1 MGFYDPADL
10 VIVGE
15 DGEVRDITSP
25 KDLRLLPERVR
36 RCIVGWS
43 WDRKGNFTLKLAAK
57 TPNLELIGRSMGMFI
72 ERKKIEFGELEKKSD
87 AELDQTIVETAQQIA
102 ELEGVPVETVLAQLR
117 GRRGDHDALMS
128 NPRVMLARALQE
140 RAWRA
145 RRNRLKYYRPYEKQ
159 REFHAQGAAYRERL
173 FCRQPAGQ
181 DVLRRLRDSDA
192 PDGPIPRMVGGQ
204 GLSEANSRLGR
215 FGVVGADARWHAA
228 SAAGPARRRQ

>member
-173 FCRQPAGQ
+173 FLPAT
-181 DVLRRLRDSDA
+181 
-192 PDGPIPRMVGGQ
+192 
-204 GLSEANSRLGR
+204 SR
-215 FGVVGADARWHAA
+215 
-228 SAAGPARRRQ
+228 ARRSQALTRQRCT